1 MHLRDEARKFYQSF
15 FRKQVWIDMNAMLV
29 SHFPKLSYMACA
41 ALTTLITKEEVKV
54 AVMCMESLKA
64 LGPDGF
70 QPFLF

>member
-1 MHLRDEARKFYQSF
+1 
-15 FRKQVWIDMNAMLV
+15 MNAMLV
-29 SHFPKLSYMACA
+29 SHFPKLSSMACA

-64 LGPDGF
+64 PGPDGF